1 MAMLTT
7 VFVGCKS
14 KAEKA
19 IEEMRGITQQFIVDM
34 NNAQS
39 KEEALQILKAYE
51 ERGKYEEMKLSEEDK
66 KEYLQKSN
74 WEDIQENQRLQ
85 KEAQQAI
92 ENAKK
97 RFREK

>member
-1 MAMLTT
+1 MLTT

-66 KEYLQKSN
+66 KNISKIKLGRHSRESKTP
-74 WEDIQENQRLQ
+74 

-97 RFREK
+97 RFRGK

>member
-1 MAMLTT
+1 MLTT

-51 ERGKYEEMKLSEEDK
+51 ERG
-66 KEYLQKSN
+66 
-74 WEDIQENQRLQ
+74 
-85 KEAQQAI
+85 
-92 ENAKK
+92 
-97 RFREK
+97 

>member
-66 KEYLQKSN
+66 KNISK
-74 WEDIQENQRLQ
+74 NQIGKTFKRIKDSKKKLNRL
-85 KEAQQAI
+85 
-92 ENAKK
+92 
-97 RFREK
+97 

>member
-66 KEYLQKSN
+66 KEYLSN
-74 WEDIQENQRLQ
+74 
-85 KEAQQAI
+85 
-92 ENAKK
+92 
-97 RFREK
+97 FRNTII